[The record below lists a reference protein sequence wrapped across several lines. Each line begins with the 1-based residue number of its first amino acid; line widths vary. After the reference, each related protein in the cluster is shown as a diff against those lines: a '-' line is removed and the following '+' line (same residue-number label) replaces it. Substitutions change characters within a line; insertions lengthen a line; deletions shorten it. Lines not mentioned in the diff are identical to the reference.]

1 MDWRKQA
8 VVFYKQACG
17 AGLQAHPRVLAFV
30 AAAHKQPAPCAKP
43 WGIACSGGAD
53 SLALLLWL
61 YGAVQEESA
70 WKEFATHFTVLHLD
84 HNLRGADSAGDAAFV
99 AKVATDLGWPLFTG
113 QLPAANSGQP
123 PPNEAALRNARQAFF
138 IRSGCMAIFQGHQ
151 QDDVAE
157 TMLMR
162 LATGSGL
169 EGLAA
174 PRAVSQPGAQQPV
187 YLRPLL
193 DWKKTQI
200 TALLMDTGIRWREDA
215 SNARGDYFR
224 NRVRLSVLPAL
235 QAAVSGRNASS
246 AAAGNLSAAAASGRD
261 ILSAAARSRARLQED
276 AEALEAWLD
285 SVWQQACMTD
295 GSTAPDAG
303 QGVAFVAG
311 HGTVLGAGQG
321 AAPDGA
327 RSASK
332 ASANATN
339 KASANRPSVDET
351 APFASIN
358 WRLFAPLPQAIR
370 RRALWRLL
378 GLGGEESAAV
388 SGAAVELMLQELAD
402 AVALQKQQGA
412 GVLPPGR
419 QLHFSAGCDR
429 FLTYQ
434 PDNGVL
440 AVVGAA
446 ALPPSSGVL
455 ATPQAALPLAVGQTV
470 FLAGAAGKIS
480 VQQVALDAALRERIR
495 SGKIACG
502 REVYLALPQALGA
515 GESVSALSWPLQ
527 VRFWRA
533 GDRYQPLGAPG
544 QRKVQDVFTDKK
556 VPVAL
561 RSQLPLVVDAQNGRV
576 LWVASLPPAHECA
589 VTADTKWALWLT
601 YTPDCTTV

>member
-8 VVFYKQACG
+8 EAFYKHTCG
-17 AGLQAHPRVLAFV
+17 AGLQAHPQVLAFV
-30 AAAHKQPAPCAKP
+30 AAARKQLAPCAKP

-61 YGAVQEESA
+61 YGAVQEASA
-70 WKEFATHFTVLHLD
+70 WKESATHFTVLHLD

-99 AKVATDLGWPLFTG
+99 AKVAAALGWPLFTE
-113 QLPAANSGQP
+113 QLPAANSGHP

-151 QDDVAE
+151 QGDVAE

-174 PRAVSQPGAQQPV
+174 PRAVSQLGAQQPV

-200 TALLMDTGIRWREDA
+200 TALLMALGIRWREDA

-235 QAAVSGRNASS
+235 QAAASGHDASS
-246 AAAGNLSAAAASGRD
+246 VAAGDTSAAAAVSGRDASNTAAGNASAEAASVSGRD
-261 ILSAAARSRARLQED
+261 ILAAAARSRARLQED

-295 GSTAPDAG
+295 ECAAPDAG
-303 QGVAFVAG
+303 
-311 HGTVLGAGQG
+311 
-321 AAPDGA
+321 
-327 RSASK
+327 RSASQ
-332 ASANATN
+332 ASASATN
-339 KASANRPSVDET
+339 KVSANSSAVDET
-351 APFASIN
+351 APLASIN
-358 WRLFAPLPQAIR
+358 WHLFAPLPQAIR

-378 GLGGEESAAV
+378 GLGGAASAAV
-388 SGAAVELMLQELAD
+388 SGAAVEQMLQELA
-402 AVALQKQQGA
+402 AAAALQSGQGEGA
-412 GVLPPGR
+412 LPLGR

-455 ATPQAALPLAVGQTV
+455 ATGQAALPLAVGQTV

-480 VQQVALDAALRERIR
+480 AQQVALDVALRERIR

-502 REVYLALPQALGA
+502 REVYLALPQA
-515 GESVSALSWPLQ
+515 SASGGSASAPSWLLQ

-533 GDRYQPLGAPG
+533 GDRYRPLGAPG
-544 QRKVQDVFTDKK
+544 QRKIQDVFTDKK